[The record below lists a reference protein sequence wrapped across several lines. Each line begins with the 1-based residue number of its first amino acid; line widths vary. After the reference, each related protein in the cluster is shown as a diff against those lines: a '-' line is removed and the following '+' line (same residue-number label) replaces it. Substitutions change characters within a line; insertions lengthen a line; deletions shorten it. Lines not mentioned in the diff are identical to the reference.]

1 MDWDRLKR
9 RSYLGGVVATLTGLA
24 GCNETDGT
32 PTRTT
37 SETPRDALTDT
48 EAAETTDS
56 QTADEQPLRPHDHSG
71 DGAGGATLAPR
82 DVHGTV
88 YAAAMPGD
96 DLSAKVRNAI
106 DAIPAGGTVV
116 VTPRTDGNP
125 WQWHDTVTV
134 NLNGAG
140 GVTLRFRGMTM
151 VEYTGNG
158 WAIETVYEPAEYG
171 QLNRGDFFELR
182 GGHWR
187 ATGDDPAGW
196 LRMVD
201 TNFAEIEP
209 ELVIDFT
216 NSDKTA
222 TGVRVENRGM
232 FCESNVF
239 TGHFAGVDI
248 GMDFVPAAATGGSG
262 TNSFEGNYI
271 RNLKVLNAKRTAFR
285 WRDGANFSWSVVQN
299 TDAFAASYDVA
310 DEVVL
315 YDFGGKFNGTTF
327 VGPKIEDG
335 GSEDVADIGYRVR
348 DSVGTP
354 PLLINPRG
362 QDAVDTLVEYAD
374 RYKSLPALMV
384 WDDGRRSRAGVHDFG
399 RFDQEPR
406 FGEECVIFPSARVH
420 GADSRNPDTPGKVI
434 YADGDVD
441 GMPEG
446 LYRADPENSQWVKV
460 SDNSITYED

>member
-1 MDWDRLKR
+1 MDWHRLKR
-9 RSYLGGVVATLTGLA
+9 RSYLGGMVAAITSLA
-24 GCNETDGT
+24 GCNEMDNTETETDTTT
-32 PTRTT
+32 PPHT
-37 SETPRDALTDT
+37 LTDT
-48 EAAETTDS
+48 DTLDA
-56 QTADEQPLRPHDHSG
+56 QQLRSHNHS
-71 DGAGGATLAPR
+71 DGESGGATLAPR

-88 YAAAMPGD
+88 YAAAMPGE

-106 DAIPAGGTVV
+106 DTIPVGGTVI
-116 VTPRTDGNP
+116 VTPREDGTP
-125 WQWHDTVTV
+125 WEWHDTVTV

-140 GVTLRFRGMTM
+140 GVALRFQGMTM
-151 VEYTGNG
+151 VEYTGDG
-158 WAIETVYEPAEYG
+158 WALETVYEPAEYG
-171 QLNRGDFFELR
+171 QLNRGDFFELH

-216 NSDKTA
+216 NGDKTA
-222 TGVRVENRGM
+222 TGIRVENQGM

-239 TGHFAGVDI
+239 TGHFAGVDV
-248 GMDFVPAAATGGSG
+248 GMDFVPAAVTGGSG
-262 TNSFEGNYI
+262 TNSFAGSYI
-271 RNLKVLNAKRTAFR
+271 RNLKVLNAKRAGFR

-299 TDAFAASYDVA
+299 TDAFVASYDVA

-315 YDFGGKFNGTTF
+315 YDLGGKFNGTTF

-335 GSEDVADIGYRVR
+335 GQNDVTDIGYRVR

-354 PLLINPRG
+354 PLLINPREH
-362 QDAVDTLVEYAD
+362 DDVDTLVEYAD
-374 RYKSLPALMV
+374 RYKTLPALMV
-384 WDDGRRSRAGVHDFG
+384 WDDGRRYRAGVHDFG
-399 RFDQEPR
+399 RLGQEPR
-406 FGEECVIFPSARVH
+406 FGEECVILPSARVNS
-420 GADSRNPDTPGKVI
+420 ADSREPDTAGKVI
-434 YADGDVD
+434 YADGDID

-460 SDNSITYED
+460 SDNSITHED